1 VDKKRNAIT
10 EHQGP
15 VPALLFDMDN
25 TLFDLVKAQVDAC
38 HAVVQLL
45 GLDKREDLFSYFLS
59 PDHGFESHENIRQF
73 MNERSIPL
81 ENTFRKACQVYETVK
96 LQQITPYEGVAE
108 TLHLL
113 RERGYSMGIV
123 TDAHS
128 RDATLRLEKTGL
140 LPFFCCMV
148 SYDMVKVK
156 KPSHD
161 PFLLALD
168 MMKTSPSDAVLIGDS
183 PRRDIEPCRHIGIRT
198 VYARYGDRFSHD
210 RSNVPADFII
220 DTLTELP
227 EILLNFS

>member
-1 VDKKRNAIT
+1 
-10 EHQGP
+10 
-15 VPALLFDMDN
+15 MDN
-25 TLFDLVKAQVDAC
+25 TLFDLVKAQIDAC
-38 HAVVQLL
+38 HAVVQHL
-45 GLDKREDLFSYFLS
+45 GLDNGKELFSYFLS

-73 MNERSIPL
+73 MNERNIPL

-113 RERGYSMGIV
+113 QERGYSMGIV

-148 SYDMVKVK
+148 SYDMVQAK
-156 KPSHD
+156 KPAHD
-161 PFLLALD
+161 PFLLALE
-168 MMKTSPSDAVLIGDS
+168 MMKTSPSDTVLIGDS
-183 PRRDIEPCRHIGIRT
+183 PRRDIEPCRHLGIRT
-198 VYARYGDRFSHD
+198 VYARYGDRFSPD